1 MPIDFSDSLRGED
14 RIDHWRYILVR
25 LLHRPLGALDDAPA
39 VRHQIPE
46 FDLGPPAKP
55 LLSRTIFHLEREA
68 ELVQPRVHRF
78 MKNRR
83 RDFRVREVWVD
94 RERQLDQTRPLFM
107 EVRASA
113 SEALDDDVGE
123 ISLEMPEV
131 VGHVMLDQRERSIE
145 SRQHIGSV
153 DVRTCVID
161 DDRNPAHV
169 VPADAVWRALSAQ
182 QAQKLGEHN
191 DIKIVRESGG
201 LFN

>member
-25 LLHRPLGALDDAPA
+25 LLHRPLGALDDPHA

-83 RDFRVREVWVD
+83 RDFCVREVWVD

-107 EVRASA
+107 EVCAPAR
-113 SEALDDDVGE
+113 EARDDNVGE
-123 ISLEMPEV
+123 ISLQMAEV
-131 VGHVMLDQRERSIE
+131 VGHVTLDQRERSTE
-145 SRQHIGSV
+145 PRQYGGRV
-153 DVRTCVID
+153 DVGTRVVHD
-161 DDRNPAHV
+161 YGNPVHV
-169 VPADAVWRALSAQ
+169 VPANAVRRALSGQ
-182 QAQKLGEHN
+182 QAQKLGEH
-191 DIKIVRESGG
+191 DIKIVGESGG